1 MTTAMQRDQ
10 RAMTRLSLRLTL
22 SIVGAA
28 AILGGCD
35 RLGIPDPSKAAAETE
50 AEGKAI
56 GSACR
61 HAGRAIEDC
70 FTLNPAASKASVFAG
85 WKEMNDYMAENKI
98 TEVSPQLPP
107 PPPPTPPGTKPA
119 KAKNT
124 DADTQDEAKDSAD
137 GAKEDAETAAAEEA
151 PRKRRRT
158 KE

>member
-1 MTTAMQRDQ
+1 M
-10 RAMTRLSLRLTL
+10 RLML
-22 SIVGAA
+22 SIVGTTA
-28 AILGGCD
+28 LLSGCE
-35 RLGIPDPSKAAAETE
+35 RLGIPDPSKAAAQTE

-70 FTLNPAASKASVFAG
+70 FTLNQGASKASVFAG

-98 TEVSPQLPP
+98 SEVAPQLPP

-119 KAKNT
+119 KAKSV
-124 DADTQDEAKDSAD
+124 DADTQNDATDSEDGTKNDADSAAAD
-137 GAKEDAETAAAEEA
+137 ET
-151 PRKRRRT
+151 PRKRRRA